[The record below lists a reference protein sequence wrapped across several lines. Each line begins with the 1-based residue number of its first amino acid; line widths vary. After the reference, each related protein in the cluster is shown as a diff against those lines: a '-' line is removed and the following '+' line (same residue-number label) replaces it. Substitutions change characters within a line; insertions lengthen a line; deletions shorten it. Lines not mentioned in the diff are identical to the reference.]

1 MKKIFE
7 SVIQKGGYDL
17 TGLLKKIDSYHV
29 EGKLTDAERDELY
42 AQARQ
47 NPEAQYKYKEEIE
60 AIWAAIRE
68 LRKGATNGET
78 PEAPAE
84 EWPEF
89 VQPTGAHDVYQLG
102 DQVTYNGKRF
112 RCAMANCAWSPDV
125 LPDAWEEVSE

>member
-17 TGLLKKIDSYHV
+17 TALIERIDSYHI

-47 NPEAQYKYKEEIE
+47 TPVAQYDVKAEIE
-60 AIWAAIRE
+60 AIWAAIRG
-68 LRKGATNGET
+68 LQQGKT
-78 PEAPAE
+78 PESPAD

-89 VQPTGAHDVYQLG
+89 VQPTGAHDAYQLG
-102 DQVTYNGKRF
+102 DLVAFNGKHY
-112 RCAMANCAWSPDV
+112 RCAMANCVWSPDV
-125 LPDAWEEVSE
+125 LPDAWEEVSLD